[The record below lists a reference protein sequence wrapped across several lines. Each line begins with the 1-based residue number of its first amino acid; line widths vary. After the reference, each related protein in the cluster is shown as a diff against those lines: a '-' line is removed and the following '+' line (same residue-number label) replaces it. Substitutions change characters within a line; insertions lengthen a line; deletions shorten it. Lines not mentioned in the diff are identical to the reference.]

1 MAPEKVITYG
11 RGEQNERSFPDD
23 PKMSRV
29 HCQIIKFDDGTYQ
42 IIDFGSAN
50 GTGVNGRYIKPNEPV
65 TLQPTDIVR
74 IGERTLRWMDDFS
87 ATKGGALKPDA
98 NSLQPPALPADNK
111 TNNVFALLTFI
122 GGVVSASISLFILIY
137 FFFDGGSFEV
147 ISFFPLYL
155 KYEDPMMIL
164 TIVAILLGVGSIVV
178 KMITRPNNSLAK
190 IGMLLGIIGAA
201 LASVFCILGLLA
213 DEIVSF

>member
-1 MAPEKVITYG
+1 MTPQKVITYG

-29 HCQIIKFDDGTYQ
+29 HCQIIQFDDGTYQ

-65 TLQPTDIVR
+65 TLLPTDIVR

-87 ATKGGALKPDA
+87 ATKGGPKPDA
-98 NSLQPPALPADNK
+98 DGLQPPALPGDNK
-111 TNNVFALLTFI
+111 TNNIFALLSFI
-122 GGVVSASISLFILIY
+122 GGIVSVSISLFILAY
-137 FFFDGGSFEV
+137 FFIKGGPFAV
-147 ISFFPLYL
+147 IELFPLYL
-155 KYEDPMMIL
+155 RNEDPMMIL
-164 TIVAILLGVGSIVV
+164 TIVALILGVGSIVV

-190 IGMLLGIIGAA
+190 IGMLLGIIGAV

-213 DEIVSF
+213 DAIVSF